1 MQDGDVNMET
11 KKKKFKDTVVG
22 KLLLGVASTVNPTL
36 GKVLEGVTDPKQAL
50 LEINK
55 ADIPSEDKIKLQ
67 ELLYQAQE
75 VEMQEVSKR
84 WTADMSSDNKL
95 SKSVRPLTLIF
106 LFVSTVVLIFIDS
119 GFINF
124 AVDNEWKEL
133 LKMLLITITA
143 AYFGGRSYEKG
154 KSINK

>member
-1 MQDGDVNMET
+1 
-11 KKKKFKDTVVG
+11 
-22 KLLLGVASTVNPTL
+22 
-36 GKVLEGVTDPKQAL
+36 
-50 LEINK
+50 
-55 ADIPSEDKIKLQ
+55 
-67 ELLYQAQE
+67 LYKAQE

-84 WTADMSSDNKL
+84 WTADMTSDNKL

-124 AVDNEWKEL
+124 AVDDEWKEL

-154 KSINK
+154 KSIIK

>member
-1 MQDGDVNMET
+1 M
-11 KKKKFKDTVVG
+11 KKPFKDTVVG

-36 GKVLEGVTDPKQAL
+36 GKVLEGVTDPKQAIQ
-50 LEINK
+50 EITK
-55 ADIPSEDKIKLQ
+55 ADIPSEEKFKLQ
-67 ELLYQAQE
+67 QLLYEAQQ
-75 VEMQEVSKR
+75 VEMEEVTKR
-84 WTADMSSDNKL
+84 WNADMSSDNKL

>member
-1 MQDGDVNMET
+1 MS
-11 KKKKFKDTVVG
+11 KKKFKDTTVG
-22 KLLLGVASTVNPTL
+22 QLLLGVASTVNPVL
-36 GKVLEGVTDPKQAL
+36 GKVLEGVTSPKDAL
-50 LEINK
+50 TAITK
-55 ADIPSEDKIKLQ
+55 ADIPADDKIKLQ
-67 ELLYQAQE
+67 ELLYKAQE

-84 WTADMSSDNKL
+84 WTADMTSDNKL

-124 AVDNEWKEL
+124 AVDDEWKEL

-154 KSINK
+154 ASIKKNK

>member
-1 MQDGDVNMET
+1 MS
-11 KKKKFKDTVVG
+11 KKKFKDTTVG
-22 KLLLGVASTVNPTL
+22 QLLLGVASTVNPVL
-36 GKVLEGVTDPKQAL
+36 GKVLEGVTSPKDAL
-50 LEINK
+50 TEITK
-55 ADIPSEDKIKLQ
+55 ADIPADDKIKLQ
-67 ELLYQAQE
+67 ELLYKAQE

-84 WTADMSSDNKL
+84 WTADMTSDNKL

-124 AVDNEWKEL
+124 AVDDEWKEL

-154 KSINK
+154 KSIIK

>member
-1 MQDGDVNMET
+1 M
-11 KKKKFKDTVVG
+11 KKPFKDTVVG

-36 GKVLEGVTDPKQAL
+36 GKVLEGVTDPKQAIQ
-50 LEINK
+50 EITK
-55 ADIPSEDKIKLQ
+55 ADIPAEDKFKLQ
-67 ELLYQAQE
+67 QLLYEAQQ
-75 VEMQEVSKR
+75 VEMEEVTKR
-84 WTADMSSDNKL
+84 WNADMSSDNKL

-154 KSINK
+154 KSIKK

>member
-1 MQDGDVNMET
+1 MS
-11 KKKKFKDTVVG
+11 KKKFRDTTVG
-22 KLLLGVASTVNPTL
+22 QILLGAASAINPTL
-36 GKVLEGVTDPKQAL
+36 GKVLEGVTSPKEAL
-50 LEINK
+50 SKITK
-55 ADIPSEDKIKLQ
+55 ADISAEDKIRLQ
-67 ELLYQAQE
+67 QMIYDNQTK
-75 VEMQEVSKR
+75 EMEAVTTR
-84 WTADMSSDNKL
+84 WQSDMASDNKL

-119 GFINF
+119 GGGGGG
-124 AVDNEWKEL
+124 VDDEWKEL

>member
-1 MQDGDVNMET
+1 MS
-11 KKKKFKDTVVG
+11 KKKFKNTTVG
-22 KLLLGVASTVNPTL
+22 QILLGAASAINPTL
-36 GKVLEGVTDPKQAL
+36 GKVLEGVTSPKEAL
-50 LEINK
+50 SQITK
-55 ADIPSEDKIKLQ
+55 ADISAEDKIRLQ
-67 ELLYQAQE
+67 EMIYEHQTKELEA
-75 VEMQEVSKR
+75 VTTR
-84 WTADMSSDNKL
+84 WQSDMTSDNHL

-106 LFVSTVVLIFIDS
+106 LFVSTVLLIFIDS

-124 AVDNEWKEL
+124 TVDDEWKEL

>member
-1 MQDGDVNMET
+1 MEEK
-11 KKKKFKDTVVG
+11 KKKKFKDTTVG
-22 KLLLGVASTVNPTL
+22 KLLLGVAGTINPTL
-36 GKVLEGVTDPKQAL
+36 GKVLQGVTDPQQAFE
-50 LEINK
+50 EITK

-67 ELLYQAQE
+67 QLLYESQQ

-84 WTADMSSDNKL
+84 WTADMTSDNKL

-106 LFVSTVVLIFIDS
+106 LFVSTILLIFIDS

-154 KSINK
+154 KSINNK

>member
-1 MQDGDVNMET
+1 MS
-11 KKKKFKDTVVG
+11 KKKFKNTTVG
-22 KLLLGVASTVNPTL
+22 QILLGAASAINPTL
-36 GKVLEGVTDPKQAL
+36 GRVLEGVTSPKEAL
-50 LEINK
+50 SQITK
-55 ADIPSEDKIKLQ
+55 ADISAEDKIKLQ
-67 ELLYQAQE
+67 EMIYDHQNK
-75 VEMQEVSKR
+75 EMEAVTNR
-84 WTADMSSDNKL
+84 WQSDMASDNKL

-124 AVDNEWKEL
+124 AVDDEWKEL

>member
-1 MQDGDVNMET
+1 MS
-11 KKKKFKDTVVG
+11 KKKFKETTVG
-22 KLLLGVASTVNPTL
+22 KLLLGAASIVNPTL
-36 GKVLEGVTDPKQAL
+36 GKVLEGVTSPKDAL
-50 LEINK
+50 SEITK
-55 ADIPSEDKIKLQ
+55 ADIPAADKIKLQ
-67 ELLYQAQE
+67 QLLYQAQE

-84 WTADMSSDNKL
+84 WSADMTSDNKL

-124 AVDNEWKEL
+124 AVDDEWKEL

-154 KSINK
+154 KSIIK

>member
-1 MQDGDVNMET
+1 M
-11 KKKKFKDTVVG
+11 KKPLKDSVVG

-36 GKVLEGVTDPKQAL
+36 GKVLEGVTDPKQAIQ
-50 LEINK
+50 EITK
-55 ADIPSEDKIKLQ
+55 ADIPPEDKFKLQ
-67 ELLYQAQE
+67 QLLYEAQQ
-75 VEMQEVSKR
+75 VEMEEVTKR
-84 WTADMSSDNKL
+84 WNADMSSDNKL

>member
-1 MQDGDVNMET
+1 
-11 KKKKFKDTVVG
+11 
-22 KLLLGVASTVNPTL
+22 
-36 GKVLEGVTDPKQAL
+36 
-50 LEINK
+50 
-55 ADIPSEDKIKLQ
+55 
-67 ELLYQAQE
+67 

-84 WTADMSSDNKL
+84 WSADMTSDNKL

-124 AVDNEWKEL
+124 AVDDEWKEL

-154 KSINK
+154 KSIIK

>member
-1 MQDGDVNMET
+1 M
-11 KKKKFKDTVVG
+11 
-22 KLLLGVASTVNPTL
+22 LLGVASTINPTL
-36 GKVLEGVTDPKQAL
+36 GKVLEGVTSPKEAL
-50 LEINK
+50 EQITK
-55 ADIPSEDKIKLQ
+55 ADVPAEDKVKLQ
-67 ELLYQAQE
+67 ELLYKAQE

-84 WTADMSSDNKL
+84 WTADMNSDNSL

-106 LFVSTVVLIFIDS
+106 LFVSTIVLIFIDS

-124 AVDNEWKEL
+124 AVDDEWKEL

-154 KSINK
+154 KSIINK